1 MGIVKVELARKF
13 QRQYVVG
20 KGFGYKMGLLETFNE
35 EYIYRGDLGY
45 KVDRKVIKWRGMRV
59 KKSFS
64 CILYALLKIS

>member
-1 MGIVKVELARKF
+1 
-13 QRQYVVG
+13 
-20 KGFGYKMGLLETFNE
+20 MGLLETFNE

-64 CILYALLKIS
+64 SILYTLLKIS